1 MQSLLVQLIVL
12 FGVAASALV
21 ALVNF
26 RHAGVAVAFVIIVT
40 HLSIFIVVIAISLN
54 YPRLSRHAMVDDFAE
69 ELEARGLLVAADFR
83 ADRAFRVDEFS
94 LEGPHYLLELE
105 GGGILH
111 LSGRYLYD
119 YEPIGGAPRRFP
131 CTQFKVRRHAELGY
145 VVDLICGGII
155 IEPEVEAP
163 PYSAQ
168 DFEYHNVP
176 ADGEILESLTFEQLR
191 QQRSAASWRFLP
203 S

>member
-1 MQSLLVQLIVL
+1 MQSLLVRLLVL
-12 FGVAASALV
+12 FGFAVSAVV
-21 ALVNF
+21 ALINF
-26 RHAGVAVAFVIIVT
+26 RHAGVAVAFVVIVT
-40 HLSIFIVVIAISLN
+40 HLSILIVVIAIGLN
-54 YPRLSRHAMVDDFAE
+54 YPRLPRHGMVDDFAE
-69 ELEARGLLVAADFR
+69 ELEARGLLVATDFR
-83 ADRAFRVDEFS
+83 ADRAFRVDEFGQ
-94 LEGPHYLLELE
+94 EGPHYLLELE
-105 GGGILH
+105 SGDILH

-131 CTQFKVRRHAELGY
+131 CTRFKVRRHAKLGY
-145 VVDLICGGII
+145 VVDLICSGII

-191 QQRSAASWRFLP
+191 QQRTAASWRFLP